1 MKDEEEETKPCANEG
16 CPRPAEKG
24 EDFCETCGLEWSLL
38 HRDRLSARAV
48 AARPAPRDFSYQS

>member
-1 MKDEEEETKPCANEG
+1 MKNEKDEKKHCANEG

-38 HRDRLSARAV
+38 RREQRRYPHPVSREVRS
-48 AARPAPRDFSYQS
+48 